1 MEDKGLRERIK
12 YDVSHPDAGEEM
24 LLNRDLRELDG
35 KYRKTKPEDIY
46 TMKGN
51 HGEQPFDA
59 EERLMEME
67 DDDLFDIDR

>member
-1 MEDKGLRERIK
+1 MEDKGLIERIK
-12 YDVSHPDAGEEM
+12 YDVSSHPNAGEEM

-46 TMKGN
+46 TVKGN

-67 DDDLFDIDR
+67 EDNGLFDR